1 LEEKREKLLK
11 ERDRKLEREKIA
23 EMKLQEKL
31 REEEKFTEL
40 EMLYRSIK

>member
-1 LEEKREKLLK
+1 MSKIIDNFEQLLK
-11 ERDRKLEREKIA
+11 EKQKIA
-23 EMKLQEKL
+23 EMKLQEKI